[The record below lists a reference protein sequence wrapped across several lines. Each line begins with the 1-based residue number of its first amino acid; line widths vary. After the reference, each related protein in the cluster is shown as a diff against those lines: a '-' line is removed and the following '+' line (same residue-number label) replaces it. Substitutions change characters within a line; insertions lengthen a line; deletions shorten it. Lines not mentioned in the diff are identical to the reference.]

1 MAINS
6 SSIVP
11 IAKKENG
18 RALVNEKID
27 ERILRLLGLEEVF
40 DIDYDTY
47 LSLLKEAMVKGRM
60 VKKTIPTEEIM
71 LLNEEYK
78 RVKSKKD
85 KGRFKI
91 KKITAASF
99 KKGTAAD
106 VNLGNR
112 KLLTGIKPLALPPA
126 INKMSGENDLREI
139 IDLLGEIIKNLT
151 QQNKAH
157 KDSTERSRKEAEN
170 AKRAISESKLEKGF
184 KLAIN
189 AAKKVIAPIKSL
201 LSRIIDFFMA
211 IFWGKV
217 FLKLLDWFA
226 DQENRKKI
234 DFLFRFLGDHW
245 PKLLALYLRF
255 GTGLGKFVGGFTK
268 LVFFGTRKLLQVVA
282 GMVGAKGAARFLGGR
297 GGKLVAAGLQ
307 VATTVGTTMAL
318 SGGIENFVG
327 GEKEEDFKI
336 PTFSGGGL
344 SSLRKLFG
352 FYGGGPG
359 RVSGQKGVD
368 KIPAML
374 SDGEFVMSRGAV
386 QKYGVETL
394 ESMNAAGGGTNR
406 PKMISGTTY
415 AAGGGLIGY
424 AGDMIKHHE
433 ALSSLQ
439 PGQNYHVSVK
449 SPEYKKISNTT
460 KIYPYLDSVNVP
472 TIGWGATYYDSLM
485 KGSKKV
491 KMSDPPITKSAADN
505 LLTKHLSQ
513 LIPLAKSKLPLWNKM
528 SPQQQGTVVSFLY
541 NAGPNSIDPKGPY
554 PKFSRAL
561 IAGNM
566 SEASRNTTRGGPA
579 VSRINEERKL
589 LSTGPLDLTKVKQ
602 PTNMTAKPKK
612 EPSIFDRLSSGFS
625 SMFGKDGSMISPPAQ
640 AKEPRYAK
648 GGMVPARLSKA
659 PANIKNISPP
669 SKPSV
674 VVRTMNSFKPE
685 NMNIPGAPGSP
696 RLPSFSSARID
707 KERRRILDIH
717 SIG

>member
-11 IAKKENG
+11 ITKRKNG

-27 ERILRLLGLEEVF
+27 ERILRLLGLEDVF

-47 LSLLKEAMVKGRM
+47 STLLKEAMVKGRM
-60 VKKTIPTEEIM
+60 PKTSIPTEEIE
-71 LLNEEYK
+71 LVTGEWK
-78 RVKSKKD
+78 RVKGKS
-85 KGRFKI
+85 GRFKV

-99 KKGTAAD
+99 KKGTAVG
-106 VNLGNR
+106 VNLGKK
-112 KLLTGIKPLALPPA
+112 KLLTGIRPLALPPA
-126 INKMSGENDLREI
+126 VDKMSGGDDLTEI
-139 IDLLGEIIKNLT
+139 RDLLGNIIKNLT
-151 QQNKAH
+151 QQNKAQ
-157 KDSTERSRKEAEN
+157 KDATERSRKEAEN
-170 AKRAISESKLEKGF
+170 AKRALAESNLEKGF
-184 KLAIN
+184 KFAIK
-189 AAKKVIAPIKSL
+189 AAEKVIAPVKSL

-226 DQENRKKI
+226 EKENKKKI
-234 DFLFRFLGDHW
+234 DSLFRFFGDHW

-282 GMVGAKGAARFLGGR
+282 SMVGAKGAARFLGGR
-297 GGKLVAAGLQ
+297 GGRFVAAGLQ

-327 GEKEEDFKI
+327 GGKEKEDNFKI

-344 SSLRKLFG
+344 SSLKKLFG

-386 QKYGVETL
+386 QKYGVGTL

-439 PGQNYHVSVK
+439 PGQNYYVSVK
-449 SPEYKKISNTT
+449 SPEYRKVSNTT

-472 TIGWGATYYDSLM
+472 TIGWGATYYDSLL

-491 KMSDPPITKSAADN
+491 KMSDPPITKAAADN

-528 SPQQQGTVVSFLY
+528 SPQQQGTVISFLY

-566 SEASRNTTRGGPA
+566 IEASRNTTRGGPA
-579 VSRINEERKL
+579 PSRINEERKL
-589 LSTGPLDLTKVKQ
+589 LSTGPSDLTKVKQ
-602 PTNMTAKPKK
+602 PTSTRPNK
-612 EPSIFDRLSSGFS
+612 EPNIFERLSSGFS
-625 SMFGKDGSMISPPAQ
+625 SMIGKSGSVIAPPAQ

-669 SKPSV
+669 AKPSV
-674 VVRTMNSFKPE
+674 VVRTMSSSKPE
-685 NMNIPGAPGSP
+685 NMNIPGAPGAP

>member
-11 IAKKENG
+11 ITKKKNG

-27 ERILRLLGLEEVF
+27 ERILRLLGLEYVF

-47 LSLLKEAMVKGRM
+47 STLLKEVMVRGRM
-60 VKKTIPTEEIM
+60 PKTSIPTEEIE
-71 LLNEEYK
+71 LVTGEWK
-78 RVKSKKD
+78 RIKGKS
-85 KGRFKI
+85 GRFKVN
-91 KKITAASF
+91 KITAASF
-99 KKGTAAD
+99 KKGTAVG
-106 VNLGNR
+106 VNLGKK
-112 KLLTGIKPLALPPA
+112 KLLTGIRPLALPPVIDKIA
-126 INKMSGENDLREI
+126 GGDDLSEI
-139 IDLLGEIIKNLT
+139 RDLLGEIIKNLT
-151 QQNKAH
+151 QQNKAQG
-157 KDSTERSRKEAEN
+157 DATERSRKEAEN
-170 AKRAISESKLEKGF
+170 ARRALAESNLEKGF
-184 KLAIN
+184 KFAIK
-189 AAKKVIAPIKSL
+189 AAEKVIAPVKSL

-226 DQENRKKI
+226 DPANKKKI
-234 DFLFRFLGDHW
+234 DSLFRFFGDHW

-282 GMVGAKGAARFLGGR
+282 SMVGAKGAVRFLGGR
-297 GGKLVAAGLQ
+297 GGKFVAAGLQ

-327 GEKEEDFKI
+327 GGKEKEDNFKI

-344 SSLRKLFG
+344 SSLKKLFG

-386 QKYGVETL
+386 QKYGVGTL
-394 ESMNAAGGGTNR
+394 ESMNASGGGTNR
-406 PKMISGTTY
+406 PKMISGIPH

-439 PGQNYHVSVK
+439 PGQNYYVSVK
-449 SPEYKKISNTT
+449 SPEYKKVSNNT

-472 TIGWGATYYDSLM
+472 TIGWGATYYDSLL

-491 KMSDPPITKSAADN
+491 KVTDPPITKAAADN

-528 SPQQQGTVVSFLY
+528 SPQQQGTVISFLY
-541 NAGPNSIDPKGPY
+541 NAGPNSINPKGPY
-554 PKFSRAL
+554 PKFSKAL

-566 SEASRNTTRGGPA
+566 IEASRNTTRGGPA
-579 VSRINEERKL
+579 ASRINEERKL
-589 LSTGPLDLTKVKQ
+589 LSTGPSDLTKVKQ
-602 PTNMTAKPKK
+602 PVATKPKK
-612 EPSIFDRLSSGFS
+612 EPNVFDRLSSGFS
-625 SMFGKDGSMISPPAQ
+625 SMIGKAGSVIAPPAQ

-648 GGMVPARLSKA
+648 GGMVPAKLSKA

-669 SKPSV
+669 AKPSV
-674 VVRTMNSFKPE
+674 VVRTMSSSKPE
-685 NMNIPGAPGSP
+685 NMNIPGAPGAP

-717 SIG
+717 SIA